1 MGRDM
6 VTIKDIATE
15 AGVSKSTVSR
25 VLNKNGF
32 VSEDARKRVQEV
44 IEKYDYQPSE
54 SARALCQKTT
64 KMIGVIFPRIHNDF
78 YGEVMQGITQA
89 ADERQMSLIFCNTDD
104 DGEKEERAM
113 RLLKGQRVRGVILAL
128 TKDNLEQCLCTR
140 LQKQIQELNAPVV
153 FLDRTMPNR
162 NDSVLYDNF
171 GAAYRAT
178 EELIKAGNRRIG
190 VITGDMNLKIGKE
203 RFEGYLQAMQDHQV
217 EVMERY
223 IYYGD
228 FMMNRAYELS
238 CAMYDSGDYPDAV
251 MTSNNDTTLGFLRA
265 TRKRSMKLG
274 REIAMVG
281 IDHITVLDTIGYQY
295 SHIGR
300 DSVGMGR
307 KAMELL
313 NRKILHPE
321 REPQTIVMPYIVNL
335 MGTERKRTKR
345 D

>member
-1 MGRDM
+1 M

-25 VLNKNGF
+25 VLNKSEF
-32 VSEDARKRVQEV
+32 VSEDARRRVQEV

-54 SARALCQKTT
+54 SARALCQRTT
-64 KMIGVIFPRIHNDF
+64 KMIGIIFPRIHNDF
-78 YGEVMQGITQA
+78 YGEVMQGITQV

-104 DGEKEERAM
+104 DAEKEERAI

-128 TKDNLEQCLCTR
+128 AKDNPDQCLRTR
-140 LQKQIQELNAPVV
+140 LLKQIQELNAPVV
-153 FLDRTMPNR
+153 FLDRKMPDWD
-162 NDSVLYDNF
+162 DSVLYDNF

-190 VITGDMNLKIGKE
+190 VITGDMNLVIGKE
-203 RFEGYLQAMQDHQV
+203 RFEGYLQAMRDHRV

-223 IYYGD
+223 IYYGN
-228 FMMNRAYELS
+228 FMMDRAYELS

-265 TRKRSMKLG
+265 TRMRSMKLG

-300 DSVGMGR
+300 DSVGTGR

-313 NRKILHPE
+313 SRKIFEPE
-321 REPQTIVMPYIVNL
+321 WKAQTIIMPYTVNM
-335 MGTERKRTKR
+335 MGTERKKGKV
-345 D
+345 

>member
-1 MGRDM
+1 M
-6 VTIKDIATE
+6 VTIKDIAVE

-25 VLNKNGF
+25 VLNQNGF
-32 VSEDARKRVQEV
+32 VSEDARKRVLQV

-54 SARALCQKTT
+54 SARALCQRTT

-78 YGEVMQGITQA
+78 YGEVLQGITQA

-104 DGEKEERAM
+104 DAEKEERAL

-128 TKDNLEQCLCTR
+128 AKDNPGKNLRER
-140 LQKQIQELNAPVV
+140 LQKQIRELNVPVV
-153 FLDRTMPNR
+153 FLDRKLPDQ

-190 VITGDMNLKIGKE
+190 VITGDMNLKIGRE
-203 RFEGYLQAMQDHQV
+203 RFEGFQNAMEDYQV
-217 EVMERY
+217 PIQERD
-223 IYYGD
+223 IYYGNFQMD
-228 FMMNRAYELS
+228 LAYDLS
-238 CAMYDSGDYPDAV
+238 CAMYDSGDYPEA
-251 MTSNNDTTLGFLRA
+251 MLTSNNDTTLGFLRA
-265 TRKRSMKLG
+265 TRERSMKLG
-274 REIAMVG
+274 REIAHVG

-300 DSVGMGR
+300 DSVGTGR

-313 NRKILHPE
+313 IRKIEDPE
-321 REPQTIVMPYIVNL
+321 RKPETIIMPYTVDL
-335 MGTERKRTKR
+335 MGTERRTGKKEQS
-345 D
+345 

>member
-1 MGRDM
+1 M

-78 YGEVMQGITQA
+78 YGEVMQGISQA

-104 DGEKEERAM
+104 DAEKEERAM

-128 TKDNLEQCLCTR
+128 TKDNPDQCLRTR
-140 LQKQIQELNAPVV
+140 LQKQIRELNVPVV
-153 FLDRTMPNR
+153 FLDRTMPDR
-162 NDSVLYDNF
+162 NDSVVYDNF

-190 VITGDMNLKIGKE
+190 VITGDLNLKIGKE
-203 RFEGYLQAMQDHQV
+203 RFEGYLRAMEDHRA

-228 FMMNRAYELS
+228 FMMDRAYELS
-238 CAMYDSGDYPDAV
+238 CTMYDSGDYPDGV

-265 TRKRSMKLG
+265 TRNRSMKLG

-300 DSVGMGR
+300 DSVGTGR
-307 KAMELL
+307 NAMELL
-313 NRKILHPE
+313 SRKIFDPE
-321 REPQTIVMPYIVNL
+321 REPQTIVMPYTVNL
-335 MGTERKRTKR
+335 MGTERKRTKK